1 MDQRLTRLEHDAWQP
16 RLIMEADGPANTKTR
31 ERTKGTATA
40 AEEMNGDSCTAQKVQ
55 DGPKTSTCFGMMA
68 EPPDLHCRDDVVVES
83 GDATPKSCL
92 PSLKMRT
99 TTAAGGLLPTG
110 KTSTA
115 TTTFNESP
123 LRFYATEE
131 TNPKEK
137 KLRTSISSAWYDGSF
152 WKLLAAPSCR
162 KVIETKSRQNGTFD
176 LGGFQGRLRA
186 YPFLGSWRVLL
197 CGEVMRA
204 GAAG

>member
-1 MDQRLTRLEHDAWQP
+1 MDE
-16 RLIMEADGPANTKTR
+16 
-31 ERTKGTATA
+31 
-40 AEEMNGDSCTAQKVQ
+40 DSCTAQKVQ

-68 EPPDLHCRDDVVVES
+68 EPPDLPCRDDVVVES
-83 GDATPKSCL
+83 GDAAPKSCL
-92 PSLKMRT
+92 PSLKMRIT
-99 TTAAGGLLPTG
+99 TVAGGLLPTG

-115 TTTFNESP
+115 TTTFIESH
-123 LRFYATEE
+123 LRLYATGEM
-131 TNPKEK
+131 NPKEK
-137 KLRTSISSAWYDGSF
+137 NLGTSISSVWYDSSF

-176 LGGFQGRLRA
+176 PGGSQGRLRA
-186 YPFLGSWRVLL
+186 CPFLGSWRALL